1 MYKALLNP
9 LNCIFARRR
18 VLLYII
24 FSFFVYPT
32 FYLYINF
39 CERLQTKTISI
50 MLYSQANIPQNFR
63 TKKNRLRMY
72 YPNKTSTYD
81 LWWVAIC
88 KNSVLNVVRHG
99 WQKTLAA
106 MYNCSNCLMERS
118 REKEMK
124 IVK

>member
-9 LNCIFARRR
+9 LNCIFALRRA
-18 VLLYII
+18 LLYII

-63 TKKNRLRMY
+63 TKQLVKKNRLRMY

-81 LWWVAIC
+81 L
-88 KNSVLNVVRHG
+88 
-99 WQKTLAA
+99 
-106 MYNCSNCLMERS
+106 
-118 REKEMK
+118 
-124 IVK
+124 